1 MKNIKSKLIAMTLV
15 LVLAVT
21 VCVAI
26 PRLAPVPMPVSA
38 ATQEQFLSD
47 VALIYKDTLEE
58 AQTAIAGTD
67 WKIYNKDLNKN
78 AEPLFQDGVF
88 LLYKTSTNVEDAITD
103 LRVMDMYGGFVTS
116 DYQTQLEESRA
127 KYVEIVTSLRV
138 VADEFEAAYEAEDEM
153 ALLAYRQMQFYKDVQ
168 TQGGTET
175 NMKMGDFFLNMPT
188 DKQVVQVLFEGNTV
202 AVSNLI
208 SLLAIGVSGS
218 SEASLASRVEEKYEI
233 KDTLS
238 ATEYHETASALSKE
252 LDTIRAKLL
261 RYDTLKDQHDLDDED
276 MTEEEFQFM
285 SQIGALA
292 VLMEQIPYGDTNFA
306 DFIRLN
312 TWTSQDLYPFVAAL
326 TDGQKELV
334 EMGQLGLILQY
345 GAPSKPMEDLEA
357 AVEGIEAELKDASG
371 EVQPINVYT
380 GVDRSIF
387 KGVFAMTNAA
397 ERQQAL
403 TGKTWDE
410 DSAHEASKPLFVAS
424 IVMAGA
430 GTIMAG
436 VAMGLAIKEMVLQA
450 AAAVAENLWLEG
462 SVAGSYA
469 EYTVAQEAA
478 EAFSMKW
485 GATIKGL
492 SVAAFAL
499 ILIAIGTTI
508 FANLYNYY
516 NPDYVEIPN
525 TMIDVKE
532 TDLGD
537 KYVKYT
543 AAKVFGGKK
552 GQENADFNAYV
563 GKEWNAL
570 YYTKDA
576 NAGNCLT
583 PNFVYRE
590 NNNTVSK
597 RHQGVSLFGEDNAYN
612 LNSNV
617 YNASAPGL
625 YLSVRYSTTKK
636 AAADMPTVVGSM
648 VGGAY
653 FAMTGVAGIGI
664 GAGGMALITY
674 FQNKKKK
681 KSQEV
686 TTDGE

>member
-1 MKNIKSKLIAMTLV
+1 MAKFRNQMIAMMLV
-15 LVLAVT
+15 VVSAFVFT
-21 VCVAI
+21 MSFK
-26 PRLAPVPMPVSA
+26 RFVPKPVSA

-58 AQTAIAGTD
+58 AQAAIAGTD
-67 WKIYNKDLNKN
+67 WKLYNKDLNKN
-78 AEPLFQDGVF
+78 AEPAFQDGVF
-88 LLYKTSTNVEDAITD
+88 LIYKTSTNVEDAITD

-116 DYQTQLEESRA
+116 NYQSQLADSRA
-127 KYVEIVTSLRV
+127 KYLEIVQSLRV
-138 VADEFEAAYEAEDEM
+138 VADEFAKAYEAEDAM
-153 ALLAYRQMQFYKDVQ
+153 AKLAYRQMQLYKDVQ

-188 DKQVVQVLFEGNTV
+188 DEKVVQVLFEGNTV

-218 SEASLASRVEEKYEI
+218 SEASLASRVVETYEV

-252 LDTIRAKLL
+252 LETVRAKLL
-261 RYDTLKDQHDLDDED
+261 RYDTLKEEYDLTDEE

-285 SQIGALA
+285 TQVGALA
-292 VLMEQIPYGDTNFA
+292 ILMEQIPYGDTNFA

-326 TDGQKELV
+326 TAGQKELV
-334 EMGQLGLILQY
+334 EMGQLGLIIQY
-345 GAPSKPMEDLEA
+345 GAPSKPMEDLYD
-357 AVEGIEAELKDASG
+357 AVEVIETELKDASG
-371 EVQPINVYT
+371 EVQPIDVYA

-403 TGKTWDE
+403 TGQPWDSNAIH
-410 DSAHEASKPLFVAS
+410 SAAKPFFITSL
-424 IVMAGA
+424 VMAGA
-430 GTIMAG
+430 STIMAG
-436 VAMGLAIKEMVLQA
+436 VSIGLAIKMHTLEVA
-450 AAAVAENLWLEG
+450 AATAKTLWEEG
-462 SVAGSYA
+462 SILSSHTNAEWTRQVAD
-469 EYTVAQEAA
+469 
-478 EAFSMKW
+478 AFAKKW
-485 GATIKGL
+485 GGTMKAFGG
-492 SVAAFAL
+492 AAFAL
-499 ILIAIGTTI
+499 VLIALGVSI
-508 FANLYNYY
+508 FAKIYNYY
-516 NPDYVEIPN
+516 NPDYLEIPN
-525 TMIDVKE
+525 TMIDVRE
-532 TDLGD
+532 TDTGD

-552 GQENADFNAYV
+552 GQENADLNAYV

-576 NAGNCLT
+576 NAGNSLT

-597 RHQGVSLFGEDNAYN
+597 RHQGVSLFGESNAYN

-625 YLSVRYSTTKK
+625 YLTVRYSNTKK
-636 AAADMPTVVGSM
+636 AAADMPTVVGSIM
-648 VGGAY
+648 GGVGYAI
-653 FAMTGVAGIGI
+653 AGIAGISI
-664 GAGGMALITY
+664 GAGGMLLFTH
-674 FQNKKKK
+674 FRKKKK
-681 KSQEV
+681 EEEV
-686 TTDGE
+686 Q